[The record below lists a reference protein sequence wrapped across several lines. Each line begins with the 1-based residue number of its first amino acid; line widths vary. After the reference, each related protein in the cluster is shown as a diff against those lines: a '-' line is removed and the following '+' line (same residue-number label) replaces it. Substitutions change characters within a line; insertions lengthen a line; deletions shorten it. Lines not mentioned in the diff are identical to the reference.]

1 MVKEYRY
8 RFYRYLL
15 SMGVVSL
22 SVLLTGHSCHA
33 QGLDEEGA
41 PGEKA
46 PSGTVY
52 DPLDPFDYL
61 GSDELFAG
69 DDKDKSAEQLILE
82 GERLLQTER
91 LVDGRTKLLKALQ
104 KDPNQVDAYTLL
116 AGYYMVHVGH
126 FRLSMKYIK
135 QAEALFLK
143 QNGAP
148 PYSTRKLQQEHSRI
162 LYFIS
167 QGRLNLDNYQGSLD
181 ALDQFTSNGYYAEW
195 YPGSRA
201 WVLMKLGRLPEAIRV
216 ARLGILTEAEPGR
229 TLNML
234 GILLSMN
241 DQRQEAIEVFRK
253 AIAFEMSQGSEG
265 QPATPLNNVGEV
277 FREMFED
284 DKAESQFLRAVGLK
298 DGCEHVLPTLNV
310 VLLYIEQLK
319 LDAAA
324 SAIDGFQRCM
334 AQFPLRNGEEYSAL
348 VSLARGR
355 IDLHSGHIDRA
366 IGRFEAALE
375 GTQWFGKIGTNQ
387 DDLIA
392 AATLSL
398 GQALLRKNSLLETY
412 RPISWGEWYRIKEER
427 LSNSFR
433 SWWLLRRARQV
444 LIDNLNDL
452 EDISIRNTD
461 SLLEYP
467 TLGEALAGFSR
478 SAVMRRIEK
487 QRREDSRPQAQ
498 TFYSQYL
505 AESSLGWWNRS
516 EGASLL
522 DSVIQVARPKYDEL
536 LKVQASIYRMKLLD
550 SSSDR
555 YHELAYRVLI
565 ANPAA
570 LRNHGLK
577 LPVSLDASAAA
588 KALRSTLISGPFEIS
603 NNSKAECSI
612 RAASDTDGK
621 HRLVFSCR
629 SVASKNKVAQDNDPN
644 AVVNKLADSIFEE
657 EISNGGNS

>member
-1 MVKEYRY
+1 MVTKSS
-8 RFYRYLL
+8 FHFSRYLVL
-15 SMGVVSL
+15 GVAAFA
-22 SVLLTGHSCHA
+22 LTCARYDAHA
-33 QGLDEEGA
+33 QETDGNSL
-41 PGEKA
+41 PNEKT
-46 PSGTVY
+46 PNGTVY

-69 DDKDKSAEQLILE
+69 DDKDKSAEQLIRE
-82 GERLLQTER
+82 GEDLLQTER
-91 LVDGRTKLLKALQ
+91 LLDGRTKLLKALQ
-104 KDPNQVDAYTLL
+104 KDPEQVDAYTML

-126 FRLSMKYIK
+126 FRLAMKYIK

-143 QNGAP
+143 QHGNP
-148 PYSTRKLQQEHSRI
+148 PYSTRKLQQDHSRI
-162 LYFIS
+162 IYFIS

-181 ALDQFTSNGYYAEW
+181 ALDEFTSNGYYAEW

-201 WVLMKLGRLPEAIRV
+201 WVLMKLGRLQEAIRV

-241 DQRQEAIEVFRK
+241 EQRQEAIEVFRK
-253 AIAFEMSQGSEG
+253 AIAYEMAQGSEG

-284 DKAESQFLRAVGLK
+284 DKAESQFLRATGLK

-324 SAIDGFQRCM
+324 SAIDGFQQCM

-366 IGRFEAALE
+366 IRRFEAALE

-398 GQALLRKNSLLETY
+398 GQALARKNSLLESY
-412 RPISWGEWYRIKEER
+412 RPLSWGEWYRIKEEK

-452 EDISIRNTD
+452 EDINIRNTD

-467 TLGEALAGFSR
+467 TLGEALSGFSR
-478 SAVMRRIEK
+478 SAVLRRIEK
-487 QRREDSRPQAQ
+487 QRSEDSRPPAQ
-498 TFYSQYL
+498 IFYSQYL
-505 AESSLGWWNRS
+505 AESSLGWWDRS
-516 EGASLL
+516 EGTTLL
-522 DSVIQVARPKYDEL
+522 DSVIQRARSKYDEL

-577 LPVSLDASAAA
+577 LPVSLDASAAS
-588 KALRSTLISGPFEIS
+588 KALRSTLLSGPFEESS
-603 NNSKAECSI
+603 NKRAECSV

-629 SVASKNKVAQDNDPN
+629 SVASKNRSAEDNDPN